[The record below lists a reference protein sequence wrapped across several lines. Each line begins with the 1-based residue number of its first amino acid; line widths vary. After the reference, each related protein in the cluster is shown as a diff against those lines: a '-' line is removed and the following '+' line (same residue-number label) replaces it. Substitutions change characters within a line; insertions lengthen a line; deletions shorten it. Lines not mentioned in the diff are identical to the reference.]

1 MAATGQAPQQQ
12 RAGVLDRIGQTS
24 SMWIAAATV
33 MIIGLMIVPVPP
45 ALLDLLLTLNITAAV
60 LILLTTLYT
69 ENALNF
75 SVFPTLLLIITLF
88 RLSLNISG
96 TRLILLHG
104 YAGRV
109 IEAFGNVVVGGNYA
123 VGIVIFAILIIIQFV
138 VITNGAGRV
147 AEVAARFTLDAMPGK
162 QLAIDADLNAGLI
175 TEADARQR
183 RKDIQR
189 SADFYGAMDG
199 ASKFVRG
206 DAVAAVIIVF
216 VNIIGGFVIGV
227 LQQGL
232 SLIQALQRFTLLTVG
247 EGIVTQIPA
256 LLMSTAT
263 GIIVTRAASEM
274 NFGNELTR
282 QLLQEP
288 RAIAITSVLL
298 VIFGFM
304 GLPPLWMF
312 LLAGIM
318 FALFLRQRD
327 LQKRG
332 LLPRGADAG
341 SSVAGGVAGG
351 LSMVSG
357 VQAGITA
364 QPAVKPAESVVP
376 LLSYDPMELEIGFG
390 LIPLVDIAQ
399 GGDLLERITMIRR
412 HAARDLGIV
421 VPPIRVRDNLQ
432 LKPSTYVIKIY
443 GLEVARAE
451 VMVSR
456 LLAMN
461 PGTATSPIE
470 GIPTTEPA
478 FNLPALWIPESAR
491 GDAEMAGYTVIDP
504 TSVIATHLTE
514 VIKSHAPE
522 LLGRQETSSLLDNV
536 KQHYP
541 VVIDE
546 LIPNLL
552 TVGEVQRVLQNLL
565 RERIPI
571 RNLLLILESL
581 ADAARQSKD
590 IDYLTERVRS
600 ALARHICA
608 EYAEEG
614 LLSVI
619 TVDPKLETLLAE
631 AVRRGEDA
639 YALLDPQTV
648 ARIYAS
654 LTKQMQS
661 AQASGLHPIVLCS
674 PAIRLALKRLTE
686 RAAPALVVLSY
697 SEIAPGL
704 RVESIGQ
711 VSTTDESEPVGAT

>member
-1 MAATGQAPQQQ
+1 MAATPQ
-12 RAGVLDRIGQTS
+12 RAARPSVMDRLAQTS
-24 SMWIAAATV
+24 GMWIAAAV
-33 MIIGLMIVPVPP
+33 VLIIGLMVVPIPP
-45 ALLDLLLTLNITAAV
+45 QLLDLLLTLNITAAV

-69 ENALNF
+69 ENALSF

-88 RLSLNISG
+88 RLSLNITG
-96 TRLILLHG
+96 TRLILLHA

-123 VGIVIFAILIIIQFV
+123 VGIIIFAILIVIQFV

-183 RKDIQR
+183 RRDIQR

-216 VNIIGGFVIGV
+216 VNIIGGFFIGI

-232 SLIQALQRFTLLTVG
+232 TLVQALQRFTLLTVG

-298 VIFGFM
+298 IIFGFF
-304 GLPPLWMF
+304 GLPPIWMF
-312 LLAGIM
+312 LMGGVM
-318 FALFLRQRD
+318 FAIFLRQRD
-327 LQKRG
+327 LQRKG
-332 LLPRGADAG
+332 LLPRGDGIAIAG
-341 SSVAGGVAGG
+341 APNAP
-351 LSMVSG
+351 G
-357 VQAGITA
+357 VQPGVTA

-390 LIPLVDIAQ
+390 LIPLVDVAQ

-412 HAARDLGIV
+412 HAARELGIV

-461 PGTATSPIE
+461 PGTATQPIE

-478 FNLPALWIPESAR
+478 FNLPALWIPESGR

-514 VIKSHAPE
+514 VIKSHAPD

-541 VVIDE
+541 VVIEE

-581 ADAARQSKD
+581 ADGARQSKD
-590 IDYLTERVRS
+590 VDYLTERVRV

-608 EYAEEG
+608 EYAEDG
-614 LLSVI
+614 MLSVI
-619 TVDPKLETLLAE
+619 TVDPRLETLLGE

-648 ARIYAS
+648 AKIYTS
-654 LTKQMQS
+654 LTKQIQA
-661 AQASGLHPIVLCS
+661 AQAAGLHPIVLSS

-686 RAAPALVVLSY
+686 RAAPSLVVLSY

-711 VSTTDESEPVGAT
+711 ISTAGEPEAAVT

>member
-1 MAATGQAPQQQ
+1 
-12 RAGVLDRIGQTS
+12 
-24 SMWIAAATV
+24 
-33 MIIGLMIVPVPP
+33 MIIPIPTW
-45 ALLDLLLTLNITAAV
+45 LLDLLLIMNISLALV
-60 LILLTTLYT
+60 ILLTTLYT
-69 ENALNF
+69 ENALAF

-88 RLSLNISG
+88 RLSLNITG

-104 YAGRV
+104 YAGDV
-109 IEAFGNVVVGGNYA
+109 IQAFGNFVVGGNYA
-123 VGIVIFAILIIIQFV
+123 VGLVIFAILIIIQFV

-206 DAVAAVIIVF
+206 DAIAAIIIVF
-216 VNIIGGFVIGV
+216 VNIIGGFVVGV
-227 LQQGL
+227 FQQGL
-232 SLIQALQRFTLLTVG
+232 PFVVALQKFTLLTIG

-256 LLMSTAT
+256 LLISTAT
-263 GIIVTRAASEM
+263 GIIVTRAASESS
-274 NFGNELTR
+274 FGSDLTK
-282 QLLQEP
+282 QLVQEP
-288 RAIAITSVLL
+288 RALAIAAGLL
-298 VIFGFM
+298 VIFGFF
-304 GLPPLWMF
+304 GLPPVFTFM
-312 LLAGIM
+312 A
-318 FALFLRQRD
+318 AAVLFTIFFRQRYVARA
-327 LQKRG
+327 LRSGGAAGQ
-332 LLPRGADAG
+332 LPG
-341 SSVAGGVAGG
+341 
-351 LSMVSG
+351 
-357 VQAGITA
+357 QAGATTT
-364 QPAVKPAESVVP
+364 PVVKPAESVVP

-390 LIPLVDIAQ
+390 LIPRVDVSQ

-432 LKPSTYVIKIY
+432 LKPSTYIIKIY

-461 PGTATSPIE
+461 PGTATNGID

-478 FNLPALWIPESAR
+478 FNLPALWIPESVR

-514 VIKSHAPE
+514 IIKAHAPD
-522 LLGRQETSSLLDNV
+522 LLGRQETSALLDNV

-541 VVIDE
+541 VVVDE
-546 LIPNLL
+546 LVPNLL
-552 TVGEVQRVLQNLL
+552 TVGEIQRVLQNLL

-571 RNLLLILESL
+571 RNLLLILENL
-581 ADAARQSKD
+581 ADGARASKD
-590 IDYLTERVRS
+590 IDFLTERVR
-600 ALARHICA
+600 AAMARHICA
-608 EYAEEG
+608 EYAENG

-619 TVDPKLETLLAE
+619 TVDPRLETLLAE

-639 YALLDPQTV
+639 YALLDPNTV
-648 ARIYAS
+648 AKIYAS
-654 LTKQMQS
+654 LTRQMQT
-661 AQASGLHPIVLCS
+661 ATQSGLAPIVLSS
-674 PAIRLALKRLTE
+674 PSVRLALKRLTE
-686 RAAPALVVLSY
+686 RAAPSLVVLSY

-711 VSTTDESEPVGAT
+711 ISTTDEVPEPVGAA

>member
-1 MAATGQAPQQQ
+1 MAATPQ
-12 RAGVLDRIGQTS
+12 RAGTGRSTVVDRLAQS
-24 SMWIAAATV
+24 SGMWIAAAV
-33 MIIGLMIVPVPP
+33 VLIIGLMVVPIPP
-45 ALLDLLLTLNITAAV
+45 ELLDLLLTLNITGAV

-69 ENALNF
+69 ENALSF
-75 SVFPTLLLIITLF
+75 SVFPTLLLIVTLF
-88 RLSLNISG
+88 RLSLNITG
-96 TRLILLHG
+96 TRLILLHA

-123 VGIVIFAILIIIQFV
+123 VGIIIFAILIVIQFV

-175 TEADARQR
+175 TEAEARQR
-183 RKDIQR
+183 RRDIQR

-216 VNIIGGFVIGV
+216 VNIIGGFFIGV

-232 SLIQALQRFTLLTVG
+232 TLVQALQRFTLLTVG

-282 QLLQEP
+282 QILQEP

-298 VIFGFM
+298 IVFGFF
-304 GLPPLWMF
+304 GLPPIWMF
-312 LLAGIM
+312 LMAGVM

-327 LQKRG
+327 LQRRG
-332 LLPRGADAG
+332 LLPRADGTAIAGAPGAP
-341 SSVAGGVAGG
+341 
-351 LSMVSG
+351 G
-357 VQAGITA
+357 VQAGVTA

-390 LIPLVDIAQ
+390 LIPLVDVAQ

-412 HAARDLGIV
+412 HAARELGIV

-461 PGTATSPIE
+461 PGTATQPIE

-478 FNLPALWIPESAR
+478 FNLPALWIPESGR

-514 VIKSHAPE
+514 IIKSHAPD

-541 VVIDE
+541 VVIEE

-552 TVGEVQRVLQNLL
+552 TVGEIQRVLQNLL

-581 ADAARQSKD
+581 ADGARQSKD
-590 IDYLTERVRS
+590 VDYLTERVRV

-608 EYAEEG
+608 EYAEDG

-619 TVDPKLETLLAE
+619 TVDPRLETLLGE

-648 ARIYAS
+648 AKIYAS
-654 LTKQMQS
+654 LTRQIQA
-661 AQASGLHPIVLCS
+661 AQAAGLHPIVLSS

-686 RAAPALVVLSY
+686 RAAPSLVVLSY

-711 VSTTDESEPVGAT
+711 ISTAGETEPAVT

>member
-1 MAATGQAPQQQ
+1 ML
-12 RAGVLDRIGQTS
+12 V
-24 SMWIAAATV
+24 V
-33 MIIGLMIVPVPP
+33 LMIVPVPP
-45 ALLDLLLTLNITAAV
+45 WVLDALLSVNISMALV
-60 LILLTTLYT
+60 IMLVTLYT
-69 ENALNF
+69 ENALSF

-88 RLSLNISG
+88 RLSLNITA
-96 TRLILLHG
+96 TRSILLHAYG
-104 YAGRV
+104 GQI
-109 IEAFGNVVVGGNYA
+109 IEAFGNFVVGGNYA

-162 QLAIDADLNAGLI
+162 QLAIDADLNAGLV
-175 TEADARQR
+175 TEAEARQR

-206 DAVAAVIIVF
+206 DAIAAIVIVF
-216 VNIIGGFVIGV
+216 VDIIGGFVVGV
-227 LQQGL
+227 FQLHL
-232 SLIQALQRFTLLTVG
+232 SPAVSASRFTLLTIG

-256 LLMSTAT
+256 LLISTAT
-263 GIIVTRAASEM
+263 GIIVTRAASESS
-274 NFGNELTR
+274 FGGDLTK
-282 QLLQEP
+282 QLVQEP
-288 RAIAITSVLL
+288 RALAIAGALL
-298 VIFGFM
+298 VLFGFF
-304 GLPPLWMF
+304 GLPPIFMF
-312 LLAGIM
+312 SMAAILFFM
-318 FALFLRQRD
+318 FFRQRS
-327 LQKRG
+327 LAQQNKKTG
-332 LLPRGADAG
+332 KLG
-341 SSVAGGVAGG
+341 SAGVA
-351 LSMVSG
+351 SG
-357 VQAGITA
+357 TA
-364 QPAVKPAESVVP
+364 TPAVKPAESVVP

-390 LIPLVDIAQ
+390 LIPLVDVSQ

-412 HAARDLGIV
+412 HAARELGIV

-432 LKPSTYVIKIY
+432 LKPSTYIVKIY

-461 PGTATSPIE
+461 PGTATNGID

-478 FNLPALWIPESAR
+478 FNLPALWIPESSR

-504 TSVIATHLTE
+504 TSVIATHITE
-514 VIKSHAPE
+514 IIKSHAPD
-522 LLGRQETSSLLDNV
+522 LLGRQEASALLDNV

-541 VVIDE
+541 VVIEE
-546 LIPNLL
+546 LMPNLL

-571 RNLLLILESL
+571 RNLLLILENL
-581 ADAARQSKD
+581 ADGARQSKD
-590 IDYLTERVRS
+590 IDFLTERVR
-600 ALARHICA
+600 AAMARHICA
-608 EYAEEG
+608 EYAENG

-619 TVDPKLETLLAE
+619 TVDPRLETLLAE

-654 LTKQMQS
+654 LTKNMQA
-661 AQASGLHPIVLCS
+661 AQQGGLVPIVLSS
-674 PAIRLALKRLTE
+674 PSVRLALKRLTE

-697 SEIAPGL
+697 SEVAPGL

-711 VSTTDESEPVGAT
+711 ITATEDALETAGAVA